1 MSEIHSALMSANPE
15 PDPQVPASRSSRVL
29 AWLEHILR
37 RRSGTVFVLWA
48 VWLSL
53 EYVALGPFSYVRIP
67 ENADINLPARLS
79 VAREVA
85 HHTLGY
91 WTPQRAG
98 GSDRLSQLMGC
109 GIDVL
114 AFLYLPGWL
123 AYGLVIFAQRFVAS
137 YFSFRLARDQLEL
150 GLLPSLYVG
159 LAYSLYSH
167 EVFGGFADTFTLYD
181 GLALPGLPLILWLL
195 GRLNERKMLAGMAI
209 AAGAGVFLALSSG
222 FPIAVFLFPLV
233 VIWFA
238 IIRPAPNRSIWLYIS
253 SFLGGWIVGSSP
265 YLWATYVNAAGSH
278 RAQWDVTHLRGR
290 LVSEGITTFRVA
302 RDNALALALTV
313 LGLIAT
319 RGRARLL
326 LMLFATMLACVA
338 FLPVHLLA
346 LKMLAGHLG
355 FLAGFTFDRVFLL
368 LPFLASVA
376 GGVALEHIGRG
387 WTIATEDDLGAP
399 VLRFQTLLA
408 CTALCLVVWQSVLL
422 KQETGWEMKEG
433 SNYASI
439 FERPDLIELRRATAN
454 DAPFRVVS
462 AGDYPDYVWAYGLE
476 SADGYVPLYAKR
488 YQEFWEKVIDP
499 VLSTRPW
506 LRDSGYGNAIYLFT
520 PETRLAPSLSLPAQA
535 PIRFDRN
542 YNLKLLS
549 LANVRFVVSPVE
561 LETTTLKLLGSQFR
575 GTQLGLVTNSRF
587 HTFLGLFRGYPPGP
601 PLYVYENPSVLPRFF
616 LAGRKEVFAQGD
628 QLLSA
633 LQQASVDALR
643 STAYLESGRPAQVE
657 LADVHDGGGQVALR
671 QYSADRISL
680 DTDSDSGKV
689 LIVTNTY
696 NQFWKAEV
704 DGASAAIFP
713 VDHTF
718 QGIHV
723 GAGRHRVVLQYDP
736 PYAIR

>member
-1 MSEIHSALMSANPE
+1 MSEIHSALISANAE
-15 PDPQVPASRSSRVL
+15 PDPRVRASRSSRAL

-37 RRSGTVFVLWA
+37 HRSGTVFVLWA

-67 ENADINLPARLS
+67 ENADIHIPARLAL
-79 VAREVA
+79 ARDFA
-85 HHTLGY
+85 HHDLGY
-91 WTPQRAG
+91 WVPQRAG
-98 GSDRLSQLMGC
+98 GGDRLSQLMAC
-109 GIDVL
+109 NIDALV
-114 AFLYLPGWL
+114 FLYLPGWL
-123 AYGLVIFAQRFVAS
+123 AYGLIMFVQRFVAG
-137 YFSFRLARDQLEL
+137 YFSFRLARDQLVL

-159 LAYSLYSH
+159 LGYSLYSH
-167 EVFGGFADTFTLYD
+167 DVFGGFADTFTLYD
-181 GLALPGLPLILWLL
+181 CLALPSLPLLLWLL
-195 GRLNERKMLAGMAI
+195 GRLHERRRPTGIAV
-209 AAGAGVFLALSSG
+209 AAGAGILLALTSG
-222 FPIAVFLFPLV
+222 FPLTLFVIFLV

-238 IIRPAPNRSIWLYIS
+238 VIRPANSRSIWLYVS
-253 SFLGGWIVGSSP
+253 ALTVGWIVACAPSLWPMYLNAGGSQ
-265 YLWATYVNAAGSH
+265 
-278 RAQWDVTHLRGR
+278 RAQWDVTQLRGQ
-290 LVSEGITTFRVA
+290 LVSEGLTTFRVA

-319 RGRARLL
+319 RWRARLL
-326 LMLFATMLACVA
+326 LMLFVSMIACVA
-338 FLPVHLLA
+338 FGPVHLLV

-355 FLAGFTFDRVFLL
+355 FLSGFTFDRVFLL

-376 GGVALEHIGRG
+376 AGVALEHIGRG
-387 WTIATEDDLGAP
+387 WTIATEEDITAP

-408 CTALCLVVWQSVLL
+408 CTALCLVVWQSLLL
-422 KQETGWEMKEG
+422 KQENGWAMKEG

-439 FERPDLIELRRATAN
+439 FERPDLIELQRATAH

-462 AGDYPDYVWAYGLE
+462 AGDFPDYVWAYGLE

-506 LRDSGYGNAIYLFT
+506 LRDYGYGNALYLFI
-520 PETRLAPSLSLPAQA
+520 PETRLPPALSLPAQGS
-535 PIRFDRN
+535 IRFDHN
-542 YNLKLLS
+542 YDLKLLS

-561 LETTTLKLLGSQFR
+561 LETTTLKLLPSRFR
-575 GTQLGLVTNSRF
+575 GAQLGLITNSRF
-587 HTFLGLFRGYPPGP
+587 RTFRGLFYGYPPGP

-628 QLLSA
+628 RLLNA

-643 STAYLESGRPAQVE
+643 STAYLESDRPAGTD
-657 LADVHDGGGQVALR
+657 LADVQDGEGQVALR
-671 QYSADRISL
+671 QYSADRIAL
-680 DTDSDSGKV
+680 DTESDSGKV

-713 VDHTF
+713 VDRTF

-723 GAGRHRVVLQYDP
+723 AAGRHRVVLQYDP

>member
-1 MSEIHSALMSANPE
+1 MAEIHSALMSASPE
-15 PDPQVPASRSSRVL
+15 PNRQAPASRASRLIQWLGDVL
-29 AWLEHILR
+29 R
-37 RRSGTVFVLWA
+37 KRSGAVFFLWA
-48 VWLSL
+48 LWLSL

-67 ENADINLPARLS
+67 ENADINLPARLAF
-79 VAREVA
+79 VREVA
-85 HHTLGY
+85 HHDLGY
-91 WTPQRAG
+91 WAPQRAG
-98 GSDRLSQLMGC
+98 GSDRLSQLMAC
-109 GIDVL
+109 GLDAL

-123 AYGLVIFAQRFVAS
+123 AYGLVIFTQRFVAS

-150 GLLPSLYVG
+150 NLLPSLYVG
-159 LAYSLYSH
+159 LAFSLYSH
-167 EVFGGFADTFTLYD
+167 EVFGGIADTFTLYD

-195 GRLNERKMLAGMAI
+195 GRLGERKRLAGMAI
-209 AAGAGVFLALSSG
+209 AAVAGVFLALSSG
-222 FPIAVFLFPLV
+222 FPIALFVVFLV
-233 VIWFA
+233 VVWFA
-238 IIRPAPNRSIWLYIS
+238 VIRPATNRSIWLFVSAFIA
-253 SFLGGWIVGSSP
+253 GWIAGSGP
-265 YLWATYVNAAGSH
+265 YLWAMYLNAGGSQ
-278 RAQWDVTHLRGR
+278 RGQWDVTQLKGQLLSH
-290 LVSEGITTFRVA
+290 GIIASRFA

-313 LGLIAT
+313 LGLLAT

-326 LMLFATMLACVA
+326 RMLFATMIA
-338 FLPVHLLA
+338 FVMFGPAHLLA
-346 LKMLAGHLG
+346 LKLLAGHLG

-368 LPFLASVA
+368 LPFLAAVA
-376 GGVALEHIGRG
+376 GGVGLDYVGRG
-387 WTIATEDDLGAP
+387 WTIATEDDFGAP

-439 FERPDLIELRRATAN
+439 FERPDLLELRRATAN

-462 AGDYPDYVWAYGLE
+462 AGDFPDYVWAYGLE

-488 YQEFWEKVIDP
+488 YKEFWGQVIEP
-499 VLSTRPW
+499 VLSTSPW
-506 LRDSGYGNAIYLFT
+506 LRNYGYGNGIYLFI
-520 PETRLAPSLSLPAQA
+520 PETRLPPSLSLPAQS

-542 YNLKLLS
+542 YNLTLLS

-561 LETTTLKLLGSQFR
+561 LESTTLKLLPSRFR
-575 GTQLGLVTNSRF
+575 GAQLGLLTNSRF

-616 LAGRKEVFAQGD
+616 LAGRKEVLAQGG
-628 QLLSA
+628 QLLNA
-633 LQQASVDALR
+633 LQQASIEALR
-643 STAYLESGRPAQVE
+643 STAYLESGRPAELE
-657 LADVHDGGGQVALR
+657 LADVREGNGQVTLR

-680 DTDSDSGKV
+680 ETESDSGKV